1 MCRLVAL
8 GRRLAS
14 TLELETLVQTIVIEV
29 QSALGCR
36 LAVLGLVEGEQLRP
50 VAVAGPEG
58 LLPLPEDAT
67 IATSQGLAGWVSR
80 HGAPRCVPDTAADP
94 DYFCP
99 PSWQSLS
106 LRSAAVVPIRL
117 DGQVVGV
124 LDAESDRPSA
134 FETQDVEFLQ
144 NIADQAA
151 VAISNAR
158 TYAQSEQRAAMLR
171 ALLRTTQQLN
181 STLDLRRLLQL
192 IAEQA
197 CSLIEVDSCIIFL
210 LNRATGILTPVV
222 ALDPYADHV
231 LGMTVR
237 LGEGITGYVAQT
249 GVGEV
254 VNHAERDPRAI
265 TVPGTARDP
274 ESLLVAPLLFEGKV
288 IGVMTLSRMGDR
300 GFTPTDLELLNS
312 FASQAAV
319 AVENARL
326 YAESC
331 QRARELE
338 RAHSRLERT
347 QNQLLQAEK
356 LSAIG
361 DLAAGMA
368 HELNNPLTA
377 IMGFAQLLESENLS
391 PTGRSDL
398 QRILAS
404 VQRAQA
410 IVANLLTFARQQRL
424 SPQPLQLDALV
435 ERIIRMHSHELPSAG
450 VTVRQELESLPPVNA
465 DPFQIEQLVL
475 HLLRNAYRAVG
486 EGGVVTVRLSQPQSG
501 TVRLEVSDDGPG
513 IPPDALPHVFDPFFS
528 TRDVGQGQGLG
539 LAICFGIV
547 RAHRGRIW
555 AEHGVPRGTRMIV
568 ELPLE
573 AEAAPAPEPPLD
585 RAVLMVTADEE
596 LGQALLS
603 LVEEMGHRVSLVESA
618 EAALAEVVARHYDLI
633 ICDTILPGMGIR
645 RLRSS
650 VVANDPALATRF
662 LAVRQASTAIADLP
676 TIPVPLIASQVRQL
690 VEAALAGGP
699 V

>member
-1 MCRLVAL
+1 VAD
-8 GRRLAS
+8 LA
-14 TLELETLVQTIVIEV
+14 
-29 QSALGCR
+29 
-36 LAVLGLVEGEQLRP
+36 
-50 VAVAGPEG
+50 
-58 LLPLPEDAT
+58 
-67 IATSQGLAGWVSR
+67 
-80 HGAPRCVPDTAADP
+80 AA
-94 DYFCP
+94 
-99 PSWQSLS
+99 
-106 LRSAAVVPIRL
+106 
-117 DGQVVGV
+117 
-124 LDAESDRPSA
+124 
-134 FETQDVEFLQ
+134 
-144 NIADQAA
+144 
-151 VAISNAR
+151 AISNAR

-181 STLDLRRLLQL
+181 STLDLRRLLQV

-197 CSLIEVDSCIIFL
+197 RSLIEVDRCIIFL

-222 ALDPYADHV
+222 ALDPYADQV

-254 VNHAERDPRAI
+254 VNHAERDPRAL
-265 TVPGTARDP
+265 TVPGTTRDP
-274 ESLLVAPLLFEGKV
+274 ESLLAAPLLFEGRV

-300 GFTPTDLELLNS
+300 GFTSTDLELLSS

-326 YAESC
+326 YTESC

-338 RAHSRLERT
+338 RAHSRLEKT

-404 VQRAQA
+404 VQRAQG

-424 SPQPLQLDALV
+424 
-435 ERIIRMHSHELPSAG
+435 
-450 VTVRQELESLPPVNA
+450 PPVSA

-486 EGGVVTVRLSQPQSG
+486 QGGVVTVRLSQPQSG
-501 TVRLEVSDDGPG
+501 IVRLEVSDDGPG
-513 IPPDALPHVFDPFFS
+513 IPPDALPHVFDPFFT

-555 AEHGVPRGTRMIV
+555 AEHAVPRGTRLIV

-573 AEAAPAPEPPLD
+573 IEAAPVSEPPLD
-585 RAVLMVTADEE
+585 RAVLVVTAEEE

-618 EAALAEVVARHYDLI
+618 EAALAEIVARRYDLVF
-633 ICDTILPGMGIR
+633 CDTTLPGMGIE
-645 RLRSS
+645 RLRNS
-650 VVANDPALATRF
+650 VLANDPTLATRF
-662 LAVRQASTAIADLP
+662 LAVRQPGPAMPDLP
-676 TIPVPLIASQVRQL
+676 LISVPLIPSQVRQA
-690 VEAALAGGP
+690 VEVALASGP
-699 V
+699 A

>member
-1 MCRLVAL
+1 MRQMCRLVAL
-8 GRRLAS
+8 GRRLSS
-14 TLELETLVQTIVIEV
+14 TLELDTLLQTIVIEV
-29 QSALGCR
+29 QGALGCR
-36 LAVLGLVEGEQLRP
+36 LAVLGLLEGEQLRP
-50 VAVAGPEG
+50 AAAAGPDG
-58 LLPLPEDAT
+58 PLPLPADAT
-67 IATSQGLAGWVSR
+67 ISYGRGVAGWVCR
-80 HGAPRCVPDTAADP
+80 RGTPRLVPDASVDP
-94 DYFCP
+94 DYYCP
-99 PSWQSLS
+99 PSWQHLGI
-106 LRSAAVVPIRL
+106 RSAAAVPVRL
-117 DGQVVGV
+117 NGEMLGV
-124 LDAESDRPSA
+124 LAAESERPNA
-134 FETQDVEFLQ
+134 FDAQHIEFLQ
-144 NIADQAA
+144 NVADLAA
-151 VAISNAR
+151 AAISNAR

-171 ALLRTTQQLN
+171 TLLRTTQQLN
-181 STLDLRRLLQL
+181 STLDLRRLLQV

-197 CSLIEVDSCIIFL
+197 RSLIEVDRCIIFL

-222 ALDPYADHV
+222 ALDPYADQV

-237 LGEGITGYVAQT
+237 LGEGVTGYVAQT

-254 VNHAERDPRAI
+254 VNHAERDPRAL
-265 TVPGTARDP
+265 TVPGTTRDP
-274 ESLLVAPLLFEGKV
+274 ESLLAAPLLFEGRV

-300 GFTPTDLELLNS
+300 GFTSTDLELLSS

-326 YAESC
+326 YTESC

-338 RAHSRLERT
+338 RAHSRLEKT

-404 VQRAQA
+404 VRRAQG

-435 ERIIRMHSHELPSAG
+435 ERIIRMHSHEVPSSG
-450 VTVRQELESLPPVNA
+450 VTVHQELESLPPVSA

-486 EGGVVTVRLSQPQSG
+486 QGGVVTVRLSKPQSG
-501 TVRLEVSDDGPG
+501 IVRLEVSDDGPG
-513 IPPDALPHVFDPFFS
+513 IPPDALPHVFDPFFT

-555 AEHGVPRGTRMIV
+555 A
-568 ELPLE
+568 
-573 AEAAPAPEPPLD
+573 
-585 RAVLMVTADEE
+585 
-596 LGQALLS
+596 
-603 LVEEMGHRVSLVESA
+603 
-618 EAALAEVVARHYDLI
+618 
-633 ICDTILPGMGIR
+633 
-645 RLRSS
+645 
-650 VVANDPALATRF
+650 
-662 LAVRQASTAIADLP
+662 
-676 TIPVPLIASQVRQL
+676 
-690 VEAALAGGP
+690 
-699 V
+699 